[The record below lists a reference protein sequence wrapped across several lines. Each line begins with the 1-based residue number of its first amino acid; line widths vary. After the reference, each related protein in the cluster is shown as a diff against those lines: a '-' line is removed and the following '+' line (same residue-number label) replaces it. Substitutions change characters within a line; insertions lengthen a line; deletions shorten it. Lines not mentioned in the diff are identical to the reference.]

1 MPVFVENGNEQLYC
15 IPSEQIL
22 LCNLLKGYNNYTELI
37 IRFTDQGKVE
47 ACNLCVEVDY
57 DKLGVYNY
65 YYNNLNCLFHL
76 VLCI

>member
-1 MPVFVENGNEQLYC
+1 MFVENGNEQYC
-15 IPSEQIL
+15 IPSEQIQ

-57 DKLGVYNY
+57 DK
-65 YYNNLNCLFHL
+65 
-76 VLCI
+76 